1 MASLLGINALH
12 ASEATA
18 VRIEDYA
25 DTLRGHHVIRLSASA
40 TTSPRP
46 RRRGAPLRDS
56 FASGPLW
63 RSRLPQALLPPPR
76 GAEHGVG
83 RVVTGMARHVAEVL
97 RVGDVTRAR
106 EAWPDT
112 LRVVIIAGVIVMHA
126 ATGYVVDV
134 GWYYEERTSS
144 EAWQIALTVP
154 AFLGGLFALGPL
166 FFVAGW
172 LSAPSLARKGPR
184 DFAAG
189 RLLRLGVPLVVFTYL
204 IDPVADYVGDHGEG
218 RPGSLL
224 DYLANAPAHA
234 TQGRSGSS
242 P

>member
-1 MASLLGINALH
+1 
-12 ASEATA
+12 
-18 VRIEDYA
+18 
-25 DTLRGHHVIRLSASA
+25 
-40 TTSPRP
+40 
-46 RRRGAPLRDS
+46 
-56 FASGPLW
+56 
-63 RSRLPQALLPPPR
+63 
-76 GAEHGVG
+76 
-83 RVVTGMARHVAEVL
+83 MARHVVEVSQA
-97 RVGDVTRAR
+97 GEVTRAR

-189 RLLRLGVPLVVFTYL
+189 RLLRLGVPLVAFTFL
-204 IDPVADYVGDHGEG
+204 IDPVADYVGDQGEG
-218 RPGSLL
+218 HPGSLL
-224 DYLANAPAHA
+224 DFLANRTGARDTGPMWFVAVILLFSIGYAAWRRWRPA
-234 TQGRSGSS
+234 SGERAAQIDSRETWV
-242 P
+242 